1 DMDYTLIKW
10 NKKNYELF
18 IDELKK
24 MQDEKYRE
32 FHNKII
38 GAEVEVIGLRSPIV
52 KDIAK
57 KIAKGDWEG
66 FLAQKK
72 GKYYEE
78 TTLRGQVIGFAK
90 ADKETIKKYIERYID
105 EIDNWG
111 ICATFI
117 GNLKIIKKEKEY
129 FYPMVKRMA
138 ESEEQWKIRFGL
150 ITLMSCYIEKEYINE
165 IFRICSR
172 VKNKE
177 YYVQMGQAW
186 LISTLFI
193 KFRDETLEY
202 LKDNSLDKW
211 TQNKAI
217 QKIRESFRVSE
228 EDKELVK
235 SLKK

>member
-1 DMDYTLIKW
+1 MDYTLIKW

-111 ICATFI
+111 ICDTFI

-177 YYVQMGQAW
+177 
-186 LISTLFI
+186 
-193 KFRDETLEY
+193 
-202 LKDNSLDKW
+202 
-211 TQNKAI
+211 
-217 QKIRESFRVSE
+217 
-228 EDKELVK
+228 
-235 SLKK
+235 

>member
-1 DMDYTLIKW
+1 MDYTLIKW

-38 GAEVEVIGLRSPIV
+38 GAEVEAIGLRSPIV

-90 ADKETIKKYIERYID
+90 ADKETIKQYIERYID

-111 ICATFI
+111 ICDTFI

>member
-1 DMDYTLIKW
+1 MDYTLIKW

-90 ADKETIKKYIERYID
+90 ADKETIKQYIERYID

-111 ICATFI
+111 ICDTFI

-165 IFRICSR
+165 IFRICLR

>member
-1 DMDYTLIKW
+1 MDYTLIKW

-90 ADKETIKKYIERYID
+90 ADIETIKKYIERYID

-111 ICATFI
+111 ICDTFI

>member
-1 DMDYTLIKW
+1 MDYTLIKW

-90 ADKETIKKYIERYID
+90 ADKETIKQYIERYID

-111 ICATFI
+111 ICDTFI

-202 LKDNSLDKW
+202 LKDNSLYKW

>member
-1 DMDYTLIKW
+1 
-10 NKKNYELF
+10 
-18 IDELKK
+18 
-24 MQDEKYRE
+24 
-32 FHNKII
+32 
-38 GAEVEVIGLRSPIV
+38 
-52 KDIAK
+52 
-57 KIAKGDWEG
+57 
-66 FLAQKK
+66 
-72 GKYYEE
+72 
-78 TTLRGQVIGFAK
+78 
-90 ADKETIKKYIERYID
+90 
-105 EIDNWG
+105 
-111 ICATFI
+111 
-117 GNLKIIKKEKEY
+117 
-129 FYPMVKRMA
+129 MVKRMA

>member
-1 DMDYTLIKW
+1 MDYTLIKW

-78 TTLRGQVIGFAK
+78 TTLRG
-90 ADKETIKKYIERYID
+90 
-105 EIDNWG
+105 
-111 ICATFI
+111 
-117 GNLKIIKKEKEY
+117 
-129 FYPMVKRMA
+129 
-138 ESEEQWKIRFGL
+138 
-150 ITLMSCYIEKEYINE
+150 
-165 IFRICSR
+165 
-172 VKNKE
+172 
-177 YYVQMGQAW
+177 
-186 LISTLFI
+186 
-193 KFRDETLEY
+193 
-202 LKDNSLDKW
+202 
-211 TQNKAI
+211 
-217 QKIRESFRVSE
+217 
-228 EDKELVK
+228 
-235 SLKK
+235 

>member
-1 DMDYTLIKW
+1 MDYTLIKW

-57 KIAKGDWEG
+57 KIAKGDWQG

-90 ADKETIKKYIERYID
+90 ADKEIIKEYIEKYTD
-105 EIDNWG
+105 EINNWG
-111 ICATFI
+111 VCDSFI
-117 GNLKIIKKEKEY
+117 GNLKVIKKEKEY
-129 FYPMVKRMA
+129 FYPMVKKMA
-138 ESEEQWKIRFGL
+138 ESKDQWKIRFGL
-150 ITLMSCYIEKEYINE
+150 ITLMSYYIEKEYLDE
-165 IFRICSR
+165 IFEMCSK
-172 VKNKE
+172 VENKE

-186 LISTLFI
+186 LVSILFI
-193 KFRDETLEY
+193 KFRNETLEY

>member
-1 DMDYTLIKW
+1 MDYTLIKW

-90 ADKETIKKYIERYID
+90 ADKETIKQYIERYID

-111 ICATFI
+111 ICDTFI

-235 SLKK
+235 GLKK

>member
-1 DMDYTLIKW
+1 MDYTLIKW

-24 MQDEKYRE
+24 MQEEKYRE

-111 ICATFI
+111 ICDTFI

-217 QKIRESFRVSE
+217 QKIRESFRVGE

>member
-1 DMDYTLIKW
+1 MDYTLIKW

-38 GAEVEVIGLRSPIV
+38 GAEVEVIGLRSPVV

-90 ADKETIKKYIERYID
+90 ADKETIKQYIERYID

-111 ICATFI
+111 ICDTFI

-235 SLKK
+235 GLKK

>member
-1 DMDYTLIKW
+1 MDYTLIKW
-10 NKKNYELF
+10 NKKNYEIF

-24 MQDEKYRE
+24 LQDEKYKE
-32 FHNKII
+32 FHNKVI

-57 KIAKGDWEG
+57 KIAKGDWKD
-66 FLAQKK
+66 FLSQKK

-78 TTLRGQVIGFAK
+78 TGIRGQVIGFAK
-90 ADKETIKKYIERYID
+90 ADKEIIKEYIEKFVD
-105 EIDNWG
+105 EINNWG
-111 ICATFI
+111 ICDSFI
-117 GNLKIIKKEKEY
+117 GNLKIIKKEKEF
-129 FYPMVKRMA
+129 FYPLVKKMA
-138 ESEEQWKIRFGL
+138 ESDNQWKIRFGL
-150 ITLMSCYIEKEYINE
+150 VTLMSYYTEKKYINE
-165 IFRICSR
+165 TFKICSA

-202 LKDNSLDKW
+202 LKNNTLDNW

-235 SLKK
+235 SFKK

>member
-1 DMDYTLIKW
+1 MDYTSMKW
-10 NKKNYELF
+10 NKENYKDF
-18 IDELKK
+18 IGELKG
-24 MQDEKYRE
+24 MQDEQYRE

-38 GAEVEVIGLRSPIV
+38 GAEVEVIGLRSPVV

-66 FLAQKK
+66 FLTQKK

-90 ADKETIKKYIERYID
+90 ADKEVIKEYIEKYTD

-111 ICATFI
+111 VCDSFI

-129 FYPMVKRMA
+129 FYPMVKKMA
-138 ESEEQWKIRFGL
+138 ESKDQWKIRFGL
-150 ITLMSCYIEKEYINE
+150 ITLMSYYIEKEYIDE
-165 IFRICSR
+165 IFEICSR
-172 VKNKE
+172 VENKE

>member
-1 DMDYTLIKW
+1 MDYTLIKW

-111 ICATFI
+111 ICDTFI

-165 IFRICSR
+165 IIRICSR

-177 YYVQMGQAW
+177 YYVQMRQAW

>member
-1 DMDYTLIKW
+1 MDYTLIKW

-57 KIAKGDWEG
+57 KIPKGDWEG

-90 ADKETIKKYIERYID
+90 ADKETIKQYIERYID

-111 ICATFI
+111 ICDTFI

>member
-1 DMDYTLIKW
+1 MDYTLINW

-90 ADKETIKKYIERYID
+90 ADKETIKQYIERYID

-111 ICATFI
+111 ICDTFI

>member
-1 DMDYTLIKW
+1 M
-10 NKKNYELF
+10 
-18 IDELKK
+18 
-24 MQDEKYRE
+24 
-32 FHNKII
+32 
-38 GAEVEVIGLRSPIV
+38 V

-57 KIAKGDWEG
+57 KIAKGDWQG

-90 ADKETIKKYIERYID
+90 ADKEIIKEYIEKYTD
-105 EIDNWG
+105 EINNWG
-111 ICATFI
+111 VCDSFI
-117 GNLKIIKKEKEY
+117 GNLKVIKKEKEY
-129 FYPMVKRMA
+129 FYPMVKKMA
-138 ESEEQWKIRFGL
+138 ESKDQWKIRFGL
-150 ITLMSCYIEKEYINE
+150 ITLMSYYIEKEYIDE
-165 IFRICSR
+165 IFEMCSK
-172 VKNKE
+172 VENKE

-186 LISTLFI
+186 LVSTLFI
-193 KFRDETLEY
+193 KFRNETLEY

>member
-1 DMDYTLIKW
+1 MDYTSMKW
-10 NKKNYELF
+10 NKKNYKEF
-18 IDELKK
+18 IGELKE
-24 MQDEKYRE
+24 MQDKQYRE

-38 GAEVEVIGLRSPIV
+38 GAEVEVIGLRSPVV

-90 ADKETIKKYIERYID
+90 ADKEIIKEYIEKYTN

-111 ICATFI
+111 VCDSFI

-129 FYPMVKRMA
+129 FYPMVKNMA
-138 ESEEQWKIRFGL
+138 ESKDQWKIRFGL
-150 ITLMSCYIEKEYINE
+150 ITLMSYYIEKEYIDE
-165 IFRICSR
+165 IFEICSR
-172 VKNKE
+172 VENKE

-193 KFRDETLEY
+193 KFRDETLKY

>member
-1 DMDYTLIKW
+1 MDYTLIKW

-111 ICATFI
+111 ICDTFI

-129 FYPMVKRMA
+129 FYPLVKRMA
-138 ESEEQWKIRFGL
+138 ASEAQWKIRFGL

>member
-1 DMDYTLIKW
+1 MDYTLIKW

-90 ADKETIKKYIERYID
+90 ADKETIKQYIERYID

-111 ICATFI
+111 ICDTFI

-129 FYPMVKRMA
+129 FYPRVKRMA

>member
-1 DMDYTLIKW
+1 MDYTSMKW
-10 NKKNYELF
+10 NKENYKDF
-18 IDELKK
+18 IGELKG
-24 MQDEKYRE
+24 MQDEQYRE

-38 GAEVEVIGLRSPIV
+38 GAEVEVIGLRSPVV

-78 TTLRGQVIGFAK
+78 ITLRGQVIGFAK
-90 ADKETIKKYIERYID
+90 ADKEIIKEYIEKYTD

-111 ICATFI
+111 VCDSFI

-129 FYPMVKRMA
+129 FYPMVKKMA
-138 ESEEQWKIRFGL
+138 ESKDQWKIRFGL
-150 ITLMSCYIEKEYINE
+150 ITLMSYYIEKEYIDE
-165 IFRICSR
+165 IFEICSR
-172 VKNKE
+172 VENKE

>member
-1 DMDYTLIKW
+1 MDYTLIKW

-90 ADKETIKKYIERYID
+90 ADKETIKQYIERYID

-111 ICATFI
+111 ICDTFI

-150 ITLMSCYIEKEYINE
+150 ITLMYCYIEKEYINE